1 MSCFNVSVAKKS
13 PESFRQA
20 LVKRVGRE
28 GSIYR
33 SSLSSE
39 VIFNNGRFTFD
50 ALVLCRHLAFSF
62 LFLHQQKKYGQVF
75 ETEESMRADEKLR
88 TNFYDKSRAQYRADR
103 YLWLN
108 LQDSQSPNS
117 LGAVLYR
124 LFEEISSGGKTKIQ
138 LFSEVHAMS
147 FVLNK
152 KPDGTG
158 QFRYSV
164 LFYDPN
170 DTLAHI
176 RFFSKNIEDVKYL
189 SLEDFLGAFLQ
200 ESYFPKLKSGV
211 FMIYDNPDLLTPE
224 KKESERRVEL
234 EG

>member
-1 MSCFNVSVAKKS
+1 MSGFNVSIEKKS
-13 PESFRQA
+13 SETFIQA
-20 LVKRVGRE
+20 LVRRVGRE
-28 GSIYR
+28 GSLYR
-33 SSLSSE
+33 SAVTRE
-39 VIFNNGRFTFD
+39 VKENICRFTFD
-50 ALVLCRHLAFSF
+50 ALVVCRHLAFSF
-62 LFLHQQKKYGQVF
+62 LFLHKQRKYAQVF
-75 ETEESMRADEKLR
+75 ETAESMCADEKLR
-88 TNFYDKSRAQYRADR
+88 TNFYDKNRVQYRADR

-176 RFFSKNIEDVKYL
+176 RFFSKKY
-189 SLEDFLGAFLQ
+189 
-200 ESYFPKLKSGV
+200 
-211 FMIYDNPDLLTPE
+211 
-224 KKESERRVEL
+224 
-234 EG
+234 